1 MVRLLRAM
9 MLMPRMMINKR
20 SCSMRRIHHPPH
32 AKRRA
37 GEGDGYEDDGKDAR
51 EHEFGFAVRKDWS
64 TERLG
69 IEPGNIKALFLIK
82 ASEAGEYASRINRG
96 DFDWANCGRG
106 R

>member
-9 MLMPRMMINKR
+9 MLMPRMMIIKR
-20 SCSMRRIHHPPH
+20 SCSMRRIHHPTH

-37 GEGDGYEDDGKDAR
+37 GKGEGKQEDGKDAC
-51 EHEFGFAVRKDWS
+51 EHESGFAVRKDWS

-82 ASEAGEYASRINRG
+82 ASKAGEYASRINRG
-96 DFDWANCGRG
+96 DFDRANYGRG